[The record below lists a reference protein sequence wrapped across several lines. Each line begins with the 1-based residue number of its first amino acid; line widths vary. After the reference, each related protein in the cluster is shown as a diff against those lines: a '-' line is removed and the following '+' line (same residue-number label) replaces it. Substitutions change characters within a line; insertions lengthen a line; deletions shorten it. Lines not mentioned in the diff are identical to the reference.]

1 MSGLGQKR
9 TCARTSRC
17 PLSANSGHREGK
29 PKRASYG
36 PIAVPPLIY
45 ASVCNG
51 TGANM
56 RRRQF
61 IILLGGAA
69 VWPALAQAQ
78 QPTTP
83 TIGFMSGRS
92 PDESKHLV
100 AAFHQGL
107 GEAGFVEGKNIA
119 IEYRWALGQY
129 DRLPAMAADLV
140 KRRVAVLVAVGGD
153 PSALAAKQATSTIP
167 IVFGLGGDPVK
178 SGIVESLNR
187 PGANATGYTL
197 LTADLEPKRLGML
210 HDLVPNAGVIG
221 VLVNPKFPPAAS
233 QVTTLE
239 KAAQTIAQRLFVSRA
254 SNDTELDA
262 SLASLLQQRINA
274 LLVMSDPYF
283 DTRRDRIIAFAAQNK
298 LPAIYQFREYA
309 VDGGLISYG
318 PNITDSYRH
327 AGTYVGQIL
336 KGAKPADL
344 PVFQPTKYEFVIN
357 LKTAKALGLAIPS
370 GLISFADEVIE

>member
-1 MSGLGQKR
+1 
-9 TCARTSRC
+9 
-17 PLSANSGHREGK
+17 
-29 PKRASYG
+29 
-36 PIAVPPLIY
+36 
-45 ASVCNG
+45 
-51 TGANM
+51 M

-61 IILLGGAA
+61 IVLFGGAA
-69 VWPALAQAQ
+69 VWPALGRAQ
-78 QPTTP
+78 QPTVP

-107 GEAGFVEGKNIA
+107 GEAGFVAGKNVA
-119 IEYRWALGQY
+119 VEYRWALGQY
-129 DRLPAMAADLV
+129 DRLPALAADLV
-140 KRRVAVLVAVGGD
+140 KRNVAVLVAVGGD
-153 PSALAAKQATSTIP
+153 LSALAAKQATSTIP
-167 IVFGLGGDPVK
+167 IVFGLGGDAVK
-178 SGIVESLNR
+178 AGMVESLNR
-187 PGANATGYTL
+187 PGSNATGYTL
-197 LTADLEPKRLGML
+197 LTADLEPKRLGLL
-210 HDLVPNAGVIG
+210 HDLLPNAAVVG
-221 VLVNPKFPPAAS
+221 VLVNPKFPPAAG
-233 QVTTLE
+233 QLTTFE
-239 KAAQTIAQRLFVSRA
+239 KAAQTISQRIAVSRA
-254 SNDTELDA
+254 SNDTELEA
-262 SLASLLQQRINA
+262 SFKSLLEQRVSA

-318 PNITDSYRH
+318 PNITESYRH

-357 LKTAKALGLAIPS
+357 LKTAKSLGLTIPS

>member
-1 MSGLGQKR
+1 
-9 TCARTSRC
+9 
-17 PLSANSGHREGK
+17 
-29 PKRASYG
+29 
-36 PIAVPPLIY
+36 
-45 ASVCNG
+45 
-51 TGANM
+51 M
-56 RRRQF
+56 RRWQF
-61 IILLGGAA
+61 IVLLGAG
-69 VWPALAQAQ
+69 VMWPALAQAQ
-78 QPTTP
+78 QPTAP

-92 PDESKHLV
+92 PDEAKHLV

-107 GEAGFVEGKNIA
+107 SESGFVEGKNVA

-129 DRLPAMAADLV
+129 DRLPVLAAELV
-140 KRRVAVLVAVGGD
+140 NQRVAVLVAVGGD
-153 PSALAAKQATSTIP
+153 LSALAAKQATSTIP

-178 SGIVESLNR
+178 AGIVESLNR

-233 QVTTLE
+233 QITTLE

-254 SNDTELDA
+254 SDDTELDA
-262 SLASLLQQRINA
+262 SLASLLHQRINA
-274 LLVMSDPYF
+274 LLVMADPYF
-283 DTRRDRIIAFAAQNK
+283 DTRRDRIISFAAQNK

-318 PNITDSYRH
+318 PNITDSYRR

-357 LKTAKALGLAIPS
+357 LKTAKALGLSIPS